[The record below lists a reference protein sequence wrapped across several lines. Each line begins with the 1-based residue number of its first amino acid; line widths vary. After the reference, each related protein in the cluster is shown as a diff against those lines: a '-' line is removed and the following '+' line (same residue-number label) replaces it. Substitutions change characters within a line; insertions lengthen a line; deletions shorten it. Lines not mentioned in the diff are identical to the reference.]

1 VTTVRARV
9 KLGAFAIEALTR
21 RLGDGTQ
28 PAQEDLAR
36 AAQFYLREKESDAP
50 GWVYPPFLRG
60 GSPGDEAEVEVS
72 LEGSLWDSFRQEAR
86 DQGVTADR
94 LLEHAVLY
102 YAAELDSGRATERI
116 LQAGFEKE

>member
-1 VTTVRARV
+1 VIRARV

-36 AAQFYLREKESDAP
+36 AAQFYLMEKASDAP

-60 GSPGDEAEVEVS
+60 RSPGDEVEMEVS
-72 LEGSLWDSFRQEAR
+72 LESSLWDSLQEEAR
-86 DQGVTADR
+86 DQGVTTDR

-102 YAAELDSGRATERI
+102 YAAELDAGRVTERI
-116 LQAGFEKE
+116 LHAAPDEK